1 MALTGK
7 KRSLTVT
14 ITKTLAG
21 VVVDGYPKAYYGA
34 QAFTWNGVNY
44 EAIDST
50 RLATMPV
57 ADYEERLS
65 AFKSW
70 VQSQETGLNI
80 ASVQTNEPYYTP

>member
-21 VVVDGYPKAYYGA
+21 VMVAGYPKIYYGA
-34 QAFTWNGVNY
+34 QAFTWNSVNY
-44 EAIDST
+44 EAIDTT
-50 RLATMPV
+50 RLATMPT
-57 ADYEERLS
+57 ADFTARLS
-65 AFKSW
+65 AFQSW

-80 ASVQTNEPYYTP
+80 ATVQTNQPYYTP